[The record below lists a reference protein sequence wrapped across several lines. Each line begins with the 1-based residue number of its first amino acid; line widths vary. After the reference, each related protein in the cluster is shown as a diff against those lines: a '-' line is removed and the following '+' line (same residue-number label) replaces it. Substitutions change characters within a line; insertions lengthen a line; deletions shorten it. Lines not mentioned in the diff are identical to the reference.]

1 MYQTHLSLHCGY
13 FYWWLFCW
21 SSASLISTFSAI
33 STFRLVTFHR
43 SATFC
48 LNISTTVIFL
58 SWWIHQLRENCY
70 HRIKASLFHDK
81 YWFTTAV
88 FHSIKIIFVCRHKCS
103 EKKNCDSQP
112 DDDVSIR
119 CLSIIWY
126 HWFFFSLFRT
136 LISTKLNICRKGW
149 IVIMISMLFEHELI
163 QRYFPQ
169 NTTYLSQMWFSQR
182 RSHEM

>member
-1 MYQTHLSLHCGY
+1 MTKSWENIADIRIFSLSQGSIYAMFFKIHMYHVYYLWKSIPLWLLLLICQNIVLIPRKNHCGY

-81 YWFTTAV
+81 YWFTTVV
-88 FHSIKIIFVCRHKCS
+88 FHSIKIDFVCRHRCW
-103 EKKNCDSQP
+103 EKKNCD
-112 DDDVSIR
+112 
-119 CLSIIWY
+119 
-126 HWFFFSLFRT
+126 
-136 LISTKLNICRKGW
+136 
-149 IVIMISMLFEHELI
+149 
-163 QRYFPQ
+163 
-169 NTTYLSQMWFSQR
+169 
-182 RSHEM
+182 

>member
-1 MYQTHLSLHCGY
+1 MIDRHLRMIVWLIILFSIEQLYGFEYDWWYERIIYHFLVENFDSKVKYTASNHCGY

-81 YWFTTAV
+81 YWFTTVV
-88 FHSIKIIFVCRHKCS
+88 FHSIKIDFVCKHRCW
-103 EKKNCDSQP
+103 EKKNCD
-112 DDDVSIR
+112 
-119 CLSIIWY
+119 
-126 HWFFFSLFRT
+126 
-136 LISTKLNICRKGW
+136 
-149 IVIMISMLFEHELI
+149 
-163 QRYFPQ
+163 
-169 NTTYLSQMWFSQR
+169 
-182 RSHEM
+182 

>member
-1 MYQTHLSLHCGY
+1 MSITIKVAKFLNSLKVEYSFFHIWYTSFSEHNLFHCGY

-81 YWFTTAV
+81 YWFTTVV
-88 FHSIKIIFVCRHKCS
+88 FHSIKIDFVCRHRCW
-103 EKKNCDSQP
+103 EKKNS
-112 DDDVSIR
+112 
-119 CLSIIWY
+119 
-126 HWFFFSLFRT
+126 
-136 LISTKLNICRKGW
+136 G
-149 IVIMISMLFEHELI
+149 
-163 QRYFPQ
+163 
-169 NTTYLSQMWFSQR
+169 
-182 RSHEM
+182 

>member
-1 MYQTHLSLHCGY
+1 MFFKLRESSNFGQGVAKPLRQIFFKNGLHCGY

-58 SWWIHQLRENCY
+58 SWWIHQLRENYC

-81 YWFTTAV
+81 YWFTTAL
-88 FHSIKIIFVCRHKCS
+88 FHSIKIDFFVNTDVQRRKIVTINQMMLS
-103 EKKNCDSQP
+103 PS
-112 DDDVSIR
+112 DDVLPSVVI
-119 CLSIIWY
+119 
-126 HWFFFSLFRT
+126 FSFLR
-136 LISTKLNICRKGW
+136 
-149 IVIMISMLFEHELI
+149 
-163 QRYFPQ
+163 FPQ
-169 NTTYLSQMWFSQR
+169 L
-182 RSHEM
+182 

>member
-1 MYQTHLSLHCGY
+1 MEKLLSIKILTKNSIRAFDHCGY

-43 SATFC
+43 SAAFC

-70 HRIKASLFHDK
+70 QRIKTNLFHDK
-81 YWFTTAV
+81 YWFTTV
-88 FHSIKIIFVCRHKCS
+88 LFHTIKIDFVCKYRCS
-103 EKKNCDSQP
+103 EKKNCDYQS

-119 CLSIIWY
+119 CFSISWY
-126 HWFFFSLFRT
+126 
-136 LISTKLNICRKGW
+136 
-149 IVIMISMLFEHELI
+149 
-163 QRYFPQ
+163 Q
-169 NTTYLSQMWFSQR
+169 
-182 RSHEM
+182 